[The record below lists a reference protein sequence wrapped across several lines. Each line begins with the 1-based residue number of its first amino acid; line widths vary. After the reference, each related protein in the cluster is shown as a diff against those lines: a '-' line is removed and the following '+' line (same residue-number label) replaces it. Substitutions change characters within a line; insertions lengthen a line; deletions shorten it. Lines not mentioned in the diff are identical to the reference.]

1 MSQES
6 LGRFMQKVGETEEL
20 QARIGEEIDADAFIA
35 LGAEHGFEFSIEDLQ
50 ESAELSDQELD
61 GVAGGYLVKKRSLDD
76 GAWIPHRRDFG
87 GPGGVGKTSPLT
99 HERLSYRLFKRNVNC

>member
-20 QARIGEEIDADAFIA
+20 QARIGEEIDADAFIV
-35 LGAEHGFEFSIEDLQ
+35 LGAEHGFEFSVEDL
-50 ESAELSDQELD
+50 EDSVELSDQELD
-61 GVAGGYLVKKRSLDD
+61 GVAGGYLVKKRSLD

>member
-6 LGRFMQKVGETEEL
+6 LGWFMQKVGETEEL
-20 QARIGEEIDADAFIA
+20 QARIGEEIDADALIA
-35 LGAEHGFEFSIEDLQ
+35 LGAEHGFEFSVEDL
-50 ESAELSDQELD
+50 EDSVELSDQELD
-61 GVAGGYLVKKRSLDD
+61 GVAGGDLVKKRSLDD

-99 HERLSYRLFKRNVNC
+99 HERLSYRPFKRS